1 MRIPLSGEATAAL
14 LAVKIAI
21 QTKFDFM
28 IFDGYLTSLL
38 NVSNGNL
45 FDVPWLINGI
55 AADMKLLLKELCSLG
70 FGTLIN
76 PLILLL
82 AML

>member
-28 IFDGYLTSLL
+28 IFDGYSTSVL
-38 NVSNGNL
+38 NVINGNL
-45 FDVPWLINGI
+45 FDVP
-55 AADMKLLLKELCSLG
+55 
-70 FGTLIN
+70 
-76 PLILLL
+76 
-82 AML
+82 